1 MRADGVMQFHNAYR
15 VNSYS
20 FKSIGEAES
29 MKNDYKLAGFVI
41 EKGVVQYMF
50 QIIFIQ
56 SES

>member
-15 VNSYS
+15 VNSYP

-41 EKGVVQYMF
+41 EKGVVQYKF
-50 QIIFIQ
+50 HIIFLRSQ
-56 SES
+56 T